1 MFDTLRGESDLL
13 FEVVDVAHEQSEAVG
28 LVERLLLVVGE
39 VIHGLAAF
47 AYGGDADPV
56 GEVRG
61 YEVQHF
67 ERLLV
72 VDGENLMP
80 ALDLKGV
87 ILPAELNL
95 LVTGLECD
103 AGLPDLLGAV
113 VITLDERLAV
123 IGDIRLQETAV
134 GVPARLEVAI
144 DVVTV
149 ILVGIVLLKAEL
161 LEQLI
166 RLGEQGLQDRISV
179 AERLLRLQ
187 IDDSILE
194 RFRLTPLCN
203 LLGVEGM
210 HAVDLP
216 EGGFVAALLNQ
227 FGGIIDMLLCC
238 TLLLLLGAGDTTQHK
253 HCDEQGD
260 M

>member
-13 FEVVDVAHEQSEAVG
+13 LEVVDVAHEQSEAVG

-39 VIHGLAAF
+39 VIDGLAAF

-80 ALDLKGV
+80 ALNLKGV
-87 ILPAELNL
+87 VLTAKFYL
-95 LVTGLECD
+95 LITGLECD
-103 AGLPDLLGAV
+103 GRLPDLLGAV

-149 ILVGIVLLKAEL
+149 ILVGIVLLKAKL
-161 LEQLI
+161 LEELI
-166 RLGEQGLQDRISV
+166 CLGKQWLKERVGV
-179 AERLLRLQ
+179 GKRLLRLQ
-187 IDDSILE
+187 IDDGVLKHL
-194 RFRLTPLCN
+194 RLTPLCN

-253 HCDEQGD
+253 HCAEQGY